1 MGYRFFLLLI
11 LFSATLHGQEAKK
24 TKSFT
29 SKDSLYNENIKKS
42 RLYGVYIPRD
52 IDDALAKLMEL
63 TTDEARKPLF
73 NTDENTVAKKLFFG
87 IGRWMEYNWNFE
99 EGSRFSHY
107 LRQKGLMYTEDMTRA
122 MLILFH
128 RHVTAKPLDVD
139 HLMKTMI
146 AERNK
151 KIEEERKK
159 MEVIKVE
166 KLQNTS
172 KG

>member
-1 MGYRFFLLLI
+1 MICRIVIFLI
-11 LFSATLHGQEAKK
+11 LLSGSVYGQLQKK
-24 TKSFT
+24 SKNFT

-63 TTDEARKPLF
+63 TTEEARKPMF
-73 NTDENTVAKKLFFG
+73 NTDENTIAKKLFFG
-87 IGRWMEYNWNFE
+87 MGRWMEYNWNFE

-107 LRQKGLMYTEDMTRA
+107 LRQKGLVYTEDMTRA

-128 RHVTAKPLDVD
+128 RHVTGKPLDSD
-139 HLMKTMI
+139 RLIETLI
-146 AERNK
+146 TERNK

-166 KLQNTS
+166 KKQTES